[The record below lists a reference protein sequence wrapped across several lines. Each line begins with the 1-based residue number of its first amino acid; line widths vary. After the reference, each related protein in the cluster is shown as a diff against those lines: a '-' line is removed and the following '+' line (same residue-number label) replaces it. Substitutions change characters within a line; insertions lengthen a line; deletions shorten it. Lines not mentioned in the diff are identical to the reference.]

1 MVLLAAMVAAI
12 TALRFPRELEIIAED
27 GLFQQAGVIPNK
39 IKIIAIDEKTLDKL
53 GPYSDWDRTYFA
65 ELIEQLNSV
74 PEAKPRVIG
83 VDVIFSGTDNS
94 ESDKRLADAVKD
106 AGNVVLSSRLE
117 TSSRAVRSENGN
129 YLVQTYISDEIT
141 AYPDLNSAAESGF
154 TNIILDSDGFV
165 RRTYTF
171 VNDGEQTF
179 KSFAYLVAE
188 KSDKNPETLGNL
200 PQIAEIRYTGK
211 PGEFETIPMSAVL
224 SCEVPAS
231 YFADSIVLIGAHEEG
246 MMDSYKVPIDR
257 SAEMYGVECH
267 ANTINSFLTNRLM
280 KSADLWV
287 DVLIAAVFAAA
298 FAVIMSR
305 CRLLTGIIAMTGI
318 AVGYPAAALGFF
330 HLTSIRLSVI
340 YIPLGVVAE
349 FLVLVLLRYVELQK
363 KRADEMQKMLFSM
376 ADSMTEAIEG
386 RTPYN
391 ANHTKNVAKRCIEM
405 LDYINKLHKEGKS
418 ELHFS
423 KKDKNQL
430 YLAAMHHDIGK
441 MDVPLEVM
449 DKPTKLG
456 NLEEPLRARLEIITL
471 RLKNDILTGACDK
484 EEAESASSDIECN
497 LSMITQSFD
506 EEIKASY
513 FYPGKVSGG
522 SALDKSSNDFY
533 KNYIEPYSAEI
544 RQFFDENKTQ
554 VLHDIENDS
563 PYLFEDVTKWFPDT
577 ITISGEN
584 GDYNFKITSVQ
595 MGWTRKYKYK
605 KNMNDMSELP
615 DEYFFD
621 GYPVN

>member
-1 MVLLAAMVAAI
+1 MVALI

-53 GPYSDWDRTYFA
+53 GSYSDWDRTYFA

-83 VDVIFSGTDNS
+83 VDVIFSCTDNS
-94 ESDKRLADAVKD
+94 ESDKRLADAVKN
-106 AGNVVLSSRLE
+106 AGNVVLASKLE

-129 YLVQTYISDEIT
+129 YSVQTYISDEIT
-141 AYPDLNSAAESGF
+141 AYPELNSAAESGF

-188 KSDKNPETLGNL
+188 KSGENPETLENL
-200 PQIAEIRYTGK
+200 PKIAEIRYTGK
-211 PGEFETIPMSAVL
+211 PREFETIPMSAVL
-224 SCEVPAS
+224 SGEVPAS
-231 YFADSIVLIGAHEEG
+231 YFADSIVLIGAHKEG

-267 ANTINSFLTNRLM
+267 ANAINSFLTNRLM

-349 FLVLVLLRYVELQK
+349 FLVLVLLRYVELRKSAPMKCRKCSFQWRTQWRRLS
-363 KRADEMQKMLFSM
+363 RAERPTMQITRKMLPS
-376 ADSMTEAIEG
+376 AVSKCLTTSTNCTKKESPSCTSPR
-386 RTPYN
+386 RTKISYISP
-391 ANHTKNVAKRCIEM
+391 RC
-405 LDYINKLHKEGKS
+405 
-418 ELHFS
+418 
-423 KKDKNQL
+423 
-430 YLAAMHHDIGK
+430 
-441 MDVPLEVM
+441 
-449 DKPTKLG
+449 T
-456 NLEEPLRARLEIITL
+456 
-471 RLKNDILTGACDK
+471 
-484 EEAESASSDIECN
+484 
-497 LSMITQSFD
+497 
-506 EEIKASY
+506 
-513 FYPGKVSGG
+513 
-522 SALDKSSNDFY
+522 
-533 KNYIEPYSAEI
+533 
-544 RQFFDENKTQ
+544 
-554 VLHDIENDS
+554 
-563 PYLFEDVTKWFPDT
+563 
-577 ITISGEN
+577 TISE
-584 GDYNFKITSVQ
+584 KWTCRSRLWTSRQ
-595 MGWTRKYKYK
+595 SSEIS
-605 KNMNDMSELP
+605 KNRFARGLR
-615 DEYFFD
+615 
-621 GYPVN
+621 